1 MHYTSALAQE
11 QRQRKNDDVQK
22 RREFRI
28 AHGLEED
35 LPTPALPGTVVAGGV
50 GKAANEEMMALVE
63 AKNARREAKAMNA
76 EAELGGGG
84 GNHNRNGSTKL
95 YKDFDGNTQLAKR
108 KWYDFWS

>member
-1 MHYTSALAQE
+1 MAQE

-22 RREFRI
+22 RREFRL

-50 GKAANEEMMALVE
+50 GKAANEEIMALVE
-63 AKNARREAKAMNA
+63 AKNLRKEGKPIDEETLERMGGGSKDEKGGSAKA
-76 EAELGGGG
+76 
-84 GNHNRNGSTKL
+84 
-95 YKDFDGNTQLAKR
+95 YKDFDGNTQLAEK